1 MPTQE
6 ILRDEWSR
14 YFEEFSRRHQSWL
27 VTVEIL
33 GLEIGDQVQVRNL
46 PLEGIVV
53 ETSDDG
59 DAMTI
64 IAGSR
69 PGARISHTI
78 SAPSRVWVKQN
89 EQGADEALEIE
100 SPAGAVL
107 VRFKSVALPELVDG
121 IVAGKARAKGE

>member
-6 ILRDEWSR
+6 ILRDEWAP
-14 YFEEFSRRHQSWL
+14 YFEQFSRQHEGWL

-33 GLEIGDQVQVRNL
+33 GLDIGDQVQVRNL

-53 ETSDDG
+53 ESTDAG
-59 DAMTI
+59 DQMTI

-78 SAPSRVWVKQN
+78 SSPSRVWIKQSA
-89 EQGADEALEIE
+89 QGADEALEIE
-100 SPAGAVL
+100 SPSGAVI
-107 VRFKSVALPELVDG
+107 VRFRSAVLPELVDG
-121 IVAGKARAKGE
+121 IVAAKANA

>member
-6 ILRDEWSR
+6 ILREEWAR
-14 YFEEFSRRHQSWL
+14 YFEEFSRRHEGWL

-33 GLEIGDQVQVRNL
+33 GLDIGDQVQVRNL

-53 ETSDDG
+53 ERSDNG
-59 DAMTI
+59 DEMTV

-78 SAPSRVWVKQN
+78 TAPSRVWVKQN

-100 SPAGAVL
+100 SPSGAVL
-107 VRFKSVALPELVDG
+107 VRFKSAVLPEVVDG
-121 IVAGKARAKGE
+121 IVAEKAKA

>member
-6 ILRDEWSR
+6 ILRHEWAQ
-14 YFEEFSRRHQSWL
+14 YFEQFSRQHEGWL

-33 GLEIGDQVQVRNL
+33 GPDIGDQVQVRNL

-53 ETSDDG
+53 ESTDDG
-59 DAMTI
+59 DQMTI

-69 PGARISHTI
+69 PGARISHTV
-78 SAPSRVWVKQN
+78 SAPSRVWIKQN

-107 VRFKSVALPELVDG
+107 VRFKSAVLPELVDG
-121 IVAGKARAKGE
+121 IVAEKAKAQA

>member
-6 ILRDEWSR
+6 ILREEWAR
-14 YFEEFSRRHQSWL
+14 YFEEFSRRHEGWL
-27 VTVEIL
+27 VTVEIM
-33 GLEIGDQVQVRNL
+33 GLDIGDQVQVRNL

-53 ETSDDG
+53 ERSDNG
-59 DAMTI
+59 DEMTV

-78 SAPSRVWVKQN
+78 TAPSRVWVKQN

-100 SPAGAVL
+100 SPSGAVL
-107 VRFKSVALPELVDG
+107 VRFKSAVLPEVVDG
-121 IVAGKARAKGE
+121 IVAEKAKA